1 MSSNSVKCLDCN
13 DGLKLTAENPTCHA
27 CGRIWSAEG
36 SLFETSAEALSA
48 SMDEAF
54 EGIVREPTKTSD
66 QATSLAWWYVENGR
80 RVGPVSIE
88 VLQDAVQAMPEP
100 HNVLIW
106 NEGFTTWRRF
116 GEVDELQTGKE
127 EPSVAL
133 SPDVEHEPTV
143 VADEVEAAGS
153 AEGISELPEI
163 GEEVLSPEGEP
174 IEDWKPQAASSLR
187 DITPLEPSPIEEDTW
202 DDDGDDVGLPP
213 SVDTAEFKREELFA
227 HADRSSSTS
236 PMTMIGV
243 VAALVLG
250 AFVVGQQF
258 WELSGSAST
267 PPGPVI
273 TSGDKESTVSD
284 STTEPESGEA
294 LDVATALPPTSI
306 QATAPVDERKDA
318 KPKTPAKKKRRLK
331 KAKKL
336 PNTVTDDVL
345 ARQLKKNS
353 VSLAPCIE
361 GAVAAKELP
370 AGRHVITLA
379 YDILPNGRVGSASL
393 VGPAYLQGGAL
404 SRCVESTLAS
414 WRYPKTAKG
423 REVRGQEL
431 AFRARAP

>member
-1 MSSNSVKCLDCN
+1 MSSNSVQCLACN
-13 DGLKLTAENPTCHA
+13 DGLKLTAENPTCHS
-27 CGRIWSAEG
+27 CGRIWSADD

-54 EGIVREPTKTSD
+54 EGIVREPTKASAQTN
-66 QATSLAWWYVENGR
+66 SLAWWSVENGR
-80 RVGPVSIE
+80 RVGPVSLE
-88 VLQDAVQAMPEP
+88 ALQTAVQGMPEP

-116 GEVDELQTGKE
+116 GEVDGLQAAE
-127 EPSVAL
+127 EESSVAL
-133 SPDVEHEPTV
+133 ASD
-143 VADEVEAAGS
+143 VADEPKAVADDVAAVDPVYS
-153 AEGISELPEI
+153 DIELPEI
-163 GEEVLSPEGEP
+163 VEEVLSPEGEP

-187 DITPLEPSPIEEDTW
+187 DLTPLESTTIEPDSW

-227 HADRSSSTS
+227 HAERSSNTS
-236 PMTMIGV
+236 PMTVIGV
-243 VAALVLG
+243 IAALVLG

-258 WELSGSAST
+258 WEFSDSAPT
-267 PPGPVI
+267 PPVREM
-273 TSGDKESTVSD
+273 TSSKKASSVTAPD
-284 STTEPESGEA
+284 SGEA
-294 LDVATALPPTSI
+294 LEIATTLPPTSI
-306 QATAPVDERKDA
+306 QATAPAGDRKDV
-318 KPKTPAKKKRRLK
+318 KPKTSPKKKRRPK
-331 KAKKL
+331 RAKKL
-336 PNTVTDDVL
+336 PNTVSDDVL

-353 VSLAPCIE
+353 TSLAPCIE

-404 SRCVESTLAS
+404 SRCVESTLS
-414 WRYPKTAKG
+414 GWRYPKTAKG

>member
-1 MSSNSVKCLDCN
+1 MSSNSVICLDCN
-13 DGLKLTAENPTCHA
+13 DGLKLTADNPTCPA
-27 CGRIWSAEG
+27 CGRIWSAED

-54 EGIVREPTKTSD
+54 EGIVRESANASTQTAP
-66 QATSLAWWYVENGR
+66 LAWWYVENGR
-80 RVGPVSIE
+80 RVGPVSLE
-88 VLQDAVQAMPEP
+88 ELQATVQGMPEP

-116 GEVDELQTGKE
+116 GEVDELQTGDADASVAPAPNVVE
-127 EPSVAL
+127 EPTAA
-133 SPDVEHEPTV
+133 PDQREV
-143 VADEVEAAGS
+143 VASEGS
-153 AEGISELPEI
+153 DIELPEI

-187 DITPLEPSPIEEDTW
+187 DLTSLEPAPIEADRW

-227 HADRSSSTS
+227 HAEKSSNTS
-236 PMTMIGV
+236 AATIIGV
-243 VAALVLG
+243 VAALGLG
-250 AFVVGQQF
+250 ALIVGQQF
-258 WELSGSAST
+258 WGLSGPAQT
-267 PPGPVI
+267 PTGPETNLNNNVP
-273 TSGDKESTVSD
+273 TVPKQAA
-284 STTEPESGEA
+284 TGEA
-294 LDVATALPPTSI
+294 LDIATALPPTSI
-306 QATAPVDERKDA
+306 QASAPVDDRKNA
-318 KPKTPAKKKRRLK
+318 KPKTPPKKKRRVK

-336 PNTVTDDVL
+336 PNTVTDEVL

-379 YDILPNGRVGSASL
+379 YDILPNGRVGSASM

-404 SRCVESTLAS
+404 SRCVESTLS
-414 WRYPKTAKG
+414 GWRYPKTAKG